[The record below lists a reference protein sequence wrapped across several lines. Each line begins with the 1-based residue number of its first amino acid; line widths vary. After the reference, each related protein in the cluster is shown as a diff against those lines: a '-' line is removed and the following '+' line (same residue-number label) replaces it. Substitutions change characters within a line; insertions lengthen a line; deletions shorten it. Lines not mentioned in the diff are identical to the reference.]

1 MRYAAFLDFGY
12 IIYQLGKENAAGAKI
27 GENNYIMN
35 NNNNIFNKHIVVVLK
50 DGEIVEQYD
59 SVKDF
64 YAVYQIKTYSCIAD
78 RIRLRKDDWLPDGKI
93 ARYYPDRHKAGTPL
107 RMQMIREREKTVS
120 EREQWRQDLDETEA
134 KIQEAYDLCERGEIT
149 FEERHHRLGWLQ
161 NHAKVLRQRL
171 NIKSK
176 RED

>member
-1 MRYAAFLDFGY
+1 
-12 IIYQLGKENAAGAKI
+12 
-27 GENNYIMN
+27 MN

-107 RMQMIREREKTVS
+107 RMQMIREPKEKAFD
-120 EREQWRQDLDETEA
+120 ERKMMKKDLEETEA
-134 KIQEAYDLCERGEIT
+134 KIQEVYDACDRGEIT
-149 FEERHHRLGWLQ
+149 YAERTERLGWLQ
-161 NHAKVLRQRL
+161 NHAAVLRQRL